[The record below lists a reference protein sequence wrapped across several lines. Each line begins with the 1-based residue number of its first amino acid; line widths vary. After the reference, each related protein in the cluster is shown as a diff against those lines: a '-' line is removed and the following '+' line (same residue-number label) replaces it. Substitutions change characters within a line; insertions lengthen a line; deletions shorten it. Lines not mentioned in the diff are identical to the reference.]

1 MSKLWIFG
9 DSFSATNKRSN
20 IESWRR
26 EYAKWKGYTTDVWPE
41 ILNNQLNYKLLYSIF
56 SSNYAQNNTY
66 ILSVFYSKII

>member
-1 MSKLWIFG
+1 MSKFWIFG

-41 ILNNQLNYKLLYSIF
+41 ILNNQLNYKLL
-56 SSNYAQNNTY
+56 N
-66 ILSVFYSKII
+66 LSF